1 MKKEYPPFLA
11 KISSVLF
18 GRTGRTARLGG
29 GGGSREA
36 GHFVFLRFSHVKLAS
51 NRFDVDNFTF
61 ISHNKTMIIDD
72 GFISS
77 PPAST
82 SLWIFKFSTFFF
94 QFFSVK
100 LSSPPPAICM
110 HSEHITCQFPY
121 RLCDFICKIHP
132 AAAAAWHYS
141 LTETPNHLE
150 IRPQTEILQFLYLN
164 CDL

>member
-72 GFISS
+72 GFISAVLRAAGLLQHVTMDFQILDILL
-77 PPAST
+77 PVFFREIVITPA
-82 SLWIFKFSTFFF
+82 
-94 QFFSVK
+94 
-100 LSSPPPAICM
+100 
-110 HSEHITCQFPY
+110 
-121 RLCDFICKIHP
+121 R
-132 AAAAAWHYS
+132 
-141 LTETPNHLE
+141 HLHA
-150 IRPQTEILQFLYLN
+150 
-164 CDL
+164 